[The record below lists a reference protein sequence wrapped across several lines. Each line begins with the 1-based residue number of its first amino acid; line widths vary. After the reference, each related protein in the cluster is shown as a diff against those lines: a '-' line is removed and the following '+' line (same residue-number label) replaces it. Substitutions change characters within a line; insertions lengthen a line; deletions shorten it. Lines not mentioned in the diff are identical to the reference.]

1 MRRLVGGLGL
11 AVIPLMLLATTVAAG
26 GWASITADEGTPPQP
41 NAGEEVKLG
50 FNILQHGVTPISWVK
65 ATLIATNGSTGQ
77 KVSVTAMPE
86 GPEGHYVARVT
97 FPESGFWTWHVEI
110 TDLIGESVP
119 SVVTVLAANG
129 TAPSFDPATVLAAV
143 ERAKIELRH
152 GYENAIGESIGQYE
166 SQISSM
172 RIDIAALRG
181 ETKGLADSKAKLQ
194 ARVDDLEA
202 AAVGVG
208 SGSLPVVAAATIGAL
223 AGALAGFGI
232 VVLGRRNEPRATA
245 PGYVPTTR

>member
-11 AVIPLMLLATTVAAG
+11 AVISLMLLATTVTAG

-41 NAGEEVKLG
+41 NAGEEIRLG

-65 ATLIATNGSTGQ
+65 ATLVATNASTGQ
-77 KVSVTAMPE
+77 KLEVTAKPD
-86 GPEGHYVARVT
+86 GAEGHYVALVT
-97 FPESGFWTWHVEI
+97 FPESGYWTWHVEI

-129 TAPSFDPATVLAAV
+129 AAPSIDPAVFLAAI
-143 ERAKIELRH
+143 EKAKADLRLD
-152 GYENAIGESIGQYE
+152 YQNAIGESMGQYE
-166 SQISSM
+166 SQISTM
-172 RIDIAALRG
+172 HIDIAALKG

-194 ARVDDLEA
+194 ARVDELEA
-202 AAVGVG
+202 AGGGG
-208 SGSLPVVAAATIGAL
+208 SGTLPVVAAATIGAL

-232 VVLGRRNEPRATA
+232 VMLGRRNEPRAA
-245 PGYVPTTR
+245 SPGYVPTTR